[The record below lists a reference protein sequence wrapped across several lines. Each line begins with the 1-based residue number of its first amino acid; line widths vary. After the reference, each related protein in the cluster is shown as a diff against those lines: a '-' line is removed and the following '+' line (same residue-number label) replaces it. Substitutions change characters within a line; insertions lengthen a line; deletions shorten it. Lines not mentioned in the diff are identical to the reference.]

1 MISATSTVD
10 PGVLELVDGVDL
22 LIHDSQFTPELLE
35 ARLNW
40 GHCTTRYACHVAEQA
55 GAKRIALFHHD
66 PLHDDDMVD
75 ALEAEAI
82 GWNLDL
88 EVFAAHERTTL
99 TY

>member
-1 MISATSTVD
+1 MDA
-10 PGVLELVDGVDL
+10 
-22 LIHDSQFTPELLE
+22 
-35 ARLNW
+35 AKA
-40 GHCTTRYACHVAEQA
+40 ACAANVKAL
-55 GAKRIALFHHD
+55 ALFHHD